1 MINHVLSDMLNRL
14 VNGARVKKKIVKVKS
29 TRLTQEV
36 ANLLLKEGFIEKIT
50 ASGATDVDQRSK
62 SAYEAGQELLIHL
75 KYRDRSL
82 NIGKLASRSPERGTA
97 NEKSISTVLSKGK
110 NLVPV
115 FTNVKSLS
123 TPGVRL
129 YAGTKE
135 IPAVLGGLGITLIS
149 TSRGILTD
157 HEARRLGLGG
167 EVLCMV
173 W

>member
-1 MINHVLSDMLNRL
+1 MINYVLSDMLNRL
-14 VNGARVKKKIVKVKS
+14 LNGARVKKKVVKVKS
-29 TRLTQEV
+29 TRLTQEI
-36 ANLLLKEGFIEKIT
+36 ANLLLKEGFIEKFSQSS
-50 ASGATDVDQRSK
+50 ASSN
-62 SAYEAGQELLIHL
+62 QELLIHL

-82 NIGKLASRSPERGTA
+82 DLGRSNATRSTSSPEGVSGRTGG
-97 NEKSISTVLSKGK
+97 EKFAPKGK

-135 IPAVLGGLGITLIS
+135 IPAVLGGLGITIIS
-149 TSRGILTD
+149 TSQGILTD